1 MDRQD
6 LADVM
11 EDVLT
16 EENEDLNKIA
26 ILREKMKI
34 EDDDALCALYD
45 LELLLFSRGF
55 KSAMKVISCM

>member
-1 MDRQD
+1 MDKQD
-6 LADVM
+6 LADLM

-34 EDDDALCALYD
+34 EDDDALCALYN

-55 KSAMKVISCM
+55 TSGMKVITSI